1 MNIRVTEPAMRL
13 EARCNPFSSARVRPA
28 VMNYVHRADE
38 STADIVLQFEQQ
50 GSWGAIIGA
59 HGSGK
64 TTLLQTLVCQL
75 DARDT
80 PAFLLRI
87 GPGGEFML
95 SNHEEMQDLP
105 RGGVLAVDGYDELNW
120 FRRWR
125 LSRKCRRRGWGL
137 LVTSHR
143 DIRIPT
149 LIRTSVSRMQAITI
163 VKELTEEWPV
173 DWSVQAARQVD
184 SLLEEHDGNMREVL
198 FALYDRFDEF
208 CRSEVGDIRVA

>member
-1 MNIRVTEPAMRL
+1 MSIKGAPGEVADDWV
-13 EARCNPFSSARVRPA
+13 EATTAALAEELGADAAAALMAVVRP
-28 VMNYVHRADE
+28 V
-38 STADIVLQFEQQ
+38 I
-50 GSWGAIIGA
+50 
-59 HGSGK
+59 
-64 TTLLQTLVCQL
+64 
-75 DARDT
+75 
-80 PAFLLRI
+80 PA
-87 GPGGEFML
+87 
-95 SNHEEMQDLP
+95 
-105 RGGVLAVDGYDELNW
+105 GYDELNW